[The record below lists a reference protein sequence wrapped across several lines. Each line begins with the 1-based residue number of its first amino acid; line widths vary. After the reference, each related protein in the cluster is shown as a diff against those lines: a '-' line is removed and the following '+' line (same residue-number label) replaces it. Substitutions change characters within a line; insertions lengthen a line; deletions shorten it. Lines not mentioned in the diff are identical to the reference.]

1 MKILVFKKI
10 KYGKVS
16 QSYKNDLSNYCQ
28 DINQAMEF
36 EKEEDRL
43 TPVLK
48 MCISALS

>member
-1 MKILVFKKI
+1 MVRFPNLTKTTLV
-10 KYGKVS
+10 
-16 QSYKNDLSNYCQ
+16 Q